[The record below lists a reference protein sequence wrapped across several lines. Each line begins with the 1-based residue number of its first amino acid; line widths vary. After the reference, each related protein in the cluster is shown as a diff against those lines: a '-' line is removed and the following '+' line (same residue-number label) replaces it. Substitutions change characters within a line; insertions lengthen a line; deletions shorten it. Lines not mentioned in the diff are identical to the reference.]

1 MKRLSL
7 LAGVVTLSGCMSLG
21 GLQGNPDEPFYTLD
35 TRQLSLCKGTSRT
48 CMDLSYIVSVRAR
61 LKPIENLY
69 GQTVSGP
76 NYPLTLARM
85 LMNPPEGAYTV
96 EQVDDDG
103 RYIRLGRSEH
113 TKRVWE
119 TLDQAIDSLY
129 D

>member
-7 LAGVVTLSGCMSLG
+7 LAGVVTLGGCMSLG

-35 TRQLSLCKGTSRT
+35 TRELSLCKGTSRT

-69 GQTVSGP
+69 GKPVSGP
-76 NYPLTLARM
+76 NYPLTLTRM

-96 EQVDDDG
+96 EPVDESG
-103 RYIRLGRSEH
+103 RYLRLSRNDY
-113 TKRVWE
+113 TDKVWN
-119 TLDQAIDSLY
+119 TLDQAIGSLY